1 MEEEDDGRF
10 DFFISE
16 MSIIKFYWDVGIIV
30 LAIFNT
36 ITIPVAVAF
45 EPEWA
50 SSSAYMGFDLLFN
63 FIYMLDIVVNFRT
76 TFYVDGIEQRD
87 CKSIASR
94 YFAGNFT
101 IDLLS
106 SIPYGQLTAGNES
119 A

>member
-1 MEEEDDGRF
+1 VEEEDDGRF

-76 TFYVDGIEQRD
+76 TFYVDGIE
-87 CKSIASR
+87 
-94 YFAGNFT
+94 
-101 IDLLS
+101 
-106 SIPYGQLTAGNES
+106 
-119 A
+119 